1 MKFLKLTI
9 RTVLCLV
16 LLIPAMSQ
24 AHTALKASTPKNGV
38 TVATIPSD
46 LDLVF
51 NAEVRLIKLELMGV
65 GHEMPTNFEP
75 SSEVAS
81 TYKIQTPGMHPGEF
95 TVNWAAI
102 GADGHT
108 VTNSFSFVVDPAT
121 ASE

>member
-1 MKFLKLTI
+1 MKSLKLNI
-9 RTVLCLV
+9 KTVFCLA
-16 LLIPAMSQ
+16 LLMPAMVQ
-24 AHTALKASTPKNGV
+24 AHTALKASTPGNGV
-38 TVATIPSD
+38 TLETIPTD

-65 GHEMPTNFEP
+65 GHEMSTNFEP

>member
-16 LLIPAMSQ
+16 LLIPAMGQ

-108 VTNSFSFVVDPAT
+108 VTNSFSFIVDPAT

>member
-1 MKFLKLTI
+1 MKFLKLAT
-9 RTVLCLV
+9 RTVLCLL
-16 LLIPAMSQ
+16 LLIPGMVQ
-24 AHTALKASTPKNGV
+24 AHTALKASTPGNGA

-65 GHEMPTNFEP
+65 GHEMSTNFEP

>member
-16 LLIPAMSQ
+16 LLIPAMGQ

-46 LDLVF
+46 LDLIF

>member
-1 MKFLKLTI
+1 MNLLKIMIKTFLCMSLALP
-9 RTVLCLV
+9 VLV
-16 LLIPAMSQ
+16 Q
-24 AHTALKASTPKNGV
+24 AHTALKESTPGDGV
-38 TVATIPSD
+38 TISTIPSN

-65 GHEMPTNFEP
+65 GHEMATNFEP

-81 TYKIQTPGMHPGEF
+81 IYKIQTPGMHPGEF

-108 VTNSFSFVVDPAT
+108 VTNSFSFVVDPT
-121 ASE
+121 AAAD

>member
-1 MKFLKLTI
+1 MKSLKLNI
-9 RTVLCLV
+9 KTVFCLA
-16 LLIPAMSQ
+16 LLMPAMVQ
-24 AHTALKASTPKNGV
+24 AHTALKASTPGNGV
-38 TVATIPSD
+38 TVETIPTD

-65 GHEMPTNFEP
+65 GHEMSTNFEP